1 MGEWSGGCKTSVIG
15 GADGDD
21 LEDEGSLAF
30 DLEVDADRAMSLER
44 FLCLQMKTMRL

>member
-15 GADGDD
+15 GADGND